1 MLSRVA
7 ESIYWMSR
15 YVERAENV
23 ARFID
28 VNQNLTLG
36 GGDELGGQWAPLV
49 YTTGDHD
56 TFKERY
62 GTFSHDNVL
71 RFLAL
76 DENNPNSIFSC
87 VAKARENARGVREA
101 ITVAMWEQLNKFYL
115 MVKAAAANPEEVL
128 RQPYEFCDRVKVA
141 GHTLGGVIESTMSHG
156 ESWHFSRLGRL
167 LERADKTSRIV
178 DVQYFL
184 LLPRPSD
191 IGGSLDV
198 VRWSALLKSAT
209 ALEMYRREHGRI
221 VPIKVA
227 DFLLLNRQFPRSVHY
242 CLIYAQE
249 SLREIAGTN
258 VGTFRYRSEQT
269 LGRLRSEL
277 EYARIDDVVQ
287 AGIHQFV
294 DDFQNRLN
302 KLGEAIHADFFTKPE
317 PVLDA

>member
-36 GGDELGGQWAPLV
+36 GGDELGAQWAPLV

-62 GTFSHDNVL
+62 GEFSHDNVL

-76 DENNPNSIFSC
+76 DEQNPNSILSC

-101 ITVAMWEQLNKFYL
+101 ITVSMWEQLNKFYL

-128 RQPYEFCDRVKVA
+128 LQPYEFCDRVKVA
-141 GHTLGGVIESTMSHG
+141 GHTLAGVIESTMSHG
-156 ESWHFSRLGRL
+156 ESWHFARLGRL

-184 LLPRPSD
+184 LLPSPSD
-191 IGGSLDV
+191 IGSSLDV

-221 VPIKVA
+221 VPVKVA
-227 DFLLLNRQFPRSVHY
+227 DFLLLNRQFPRSVHH

-258 VGTFRYRSEQT
+258 AGTFRYRSEQT

-277 EYARIDDVVQ
+277 EYARIEDVVQ

-317 PVLDA
+317 PALGF